1 MLVHRQH
8 LGQEQLTEE
17 HDSVVEEGRIVQC
30 DVMKLLGLLVLV
42 VVVLVVV
49 EEEH

>member
-8 LGQEQLTEE
+8 LGQE
-17 HDSVVEEGRIVQC
+17 HFVVEEGRIVQC
-30 DVMKLLGLLVLV
+30 AVMKLLGLLV
-42 VVVLVVV
+42 VVVLVV